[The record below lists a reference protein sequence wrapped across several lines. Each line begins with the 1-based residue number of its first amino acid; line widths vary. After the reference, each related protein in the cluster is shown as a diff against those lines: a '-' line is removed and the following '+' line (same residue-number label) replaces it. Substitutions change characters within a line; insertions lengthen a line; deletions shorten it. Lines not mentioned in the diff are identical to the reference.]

1 MSLTGIFPAL
11 ITPYDQDG
19 AVSSTLTQR
28 LVSTL
33 NAEGADG
40 YFVSGS
46 SAECYLLSTA
56 ERMEILEATVRAA
69 EGRPVIFHVA
79 ATDHRSTLE
88 HAQLAADAG
97 ATAVC
102 ANIPTYFTYSDESLA
117 NYFRGVREHTEL
129 PLLAYY
135 IPSQTGRLLTADFFL
150 ALAED
155 DTLQGLKYTSSD
167 LGILSRIRA
176 ERPDTFTVLAGSD
189 DTLLGSL
196 AHGADGGIG
205 SSYNLICGVYAGLFR
220 AFRNGDLE
228 EARRLQSVSVA
239 LLEEMGGWEFISFL
253 KSVLRSRGLDTGQAR
268 SPMSA
273 IPTELDDA
281 LTKRLQA
288 KPELDPYLIRPL

>member
-11 ITPYDQDG
+11 ITPYDADG
-19 AVSSTLTQR
+19 AVSPAINRR

-46 SAECYLLSTA
+46 SAECYLLDTR
-56 ERMEILEATVRAA
+56 ERMEILEATVEAA

-88 HAQLAADAG
+88 HARRAADAG
-97 ATAVC
+97 ASAVC
-102 ANIPTYFTYSDESLA
+102 ANIPTFFTYSDQSLA
-117 NYFRGVREHTEL
+117 AYYRDIREHTEL

-150 ALAED
+150 DLAAD
-155 DTLQGLKYTSSD
+155 NTLQGMKYTSSD

-176 ERPDTFTVLAGSD
+176 ARPDSFTILAGSD

-196 AHGADGGIG
+196 AHGANGGIG
-205 SSYNLICGVYAGLFR
+205 SSYNLICGVYAGIYR
-220 AFRNGDLE
+220 AFGAGDLE
-228 EARRLQSVSVA
+228 EARRLQSVSIAV
-239 LLEEMGGWEFISFL
+239 LEEMGGWEFISFL

-268 SPMSA
+268 TPMSP
-273 IPTELDDA
+273 IPTELDDQLA
-281 LTKRLQA
+281 GKLAA
-288 KPELDPYLIRPL
+288 KTQLEPYMISPV